1 MSPQKASWF
10 RRIFGAL
17 FPQAQDASSLAAQTE
32 KKTTEE
38 ELMAEAQAEEDL
50 RVFFKRKA
58 LPPFENK
65 LERDA
70 NGNWNPRGESDDIL
84 DDSNDILGGGGPLL
98 GNFVGFLLS
107 YHSLPDLSTQKQLY
121 GADKDLRF
129 FFEADCPEDDP
140 LYWFAELQIPP
151 DTQGGSL
158 LDVKLV
164 VPPSASLPY
173 ERLFFAFDDFAMSIV
188 NNVASLTLDKFREQ
202 FKKGGVALLFSSE
215 GETKFVESPGSLRL
229 LNFEEFARRQELQSP
244 EQASVA
250 E

>member
-1 MSPQKASWF
+1 MSHRKASWF
-10 RRIFGAL
+10 RRIFRLL
-17 FPQAQDASSLAAQTE
+17 FPQAQKASSLTTQTE
-32 KKTTEE
+32 KKTEE

-50 RVFFKRKA
+50 RIFFKRQT
-58 LPPFENK
+58 LPPFRNK

-70 NGNWNPRGESDDIL
+70 IGNWNQRGESNYLFDSGLIACMIL
-84 DDSNDILGGGGPLL
+84 HASPLL
-98 GNFVGFLLS
+98 HLCRLL
-107 YHSLPDLSTQKQLY
+107 YRE
-121 GADKDLRF
+121 DKDLRF

-140 LYWFAELQIPP
+140 LYWFVELQIPP
-151 DTQGGSL
+151 VAKGNDAVL
-158 LDVKLV
+158 AVKLV

-173 ERLFFAFDDFAMSIV
+173 ERLFFAFEDFATPIE
-188 NNVASLTLDKFREQ
+188 NNVAALTLDEFREQ